1 MRPLLVMLCLSASLA
16 NAQEADAGL
25 EPADAGA
32 PVVAAPVVVSVAV
45 TPPATALERMRGRF
59 GFGFL
64 GTAPVLQ
71 ASDDLT
77 SSSFGPPTAA
87 PFVRVMVPMLGV
99 RWWTPVS
106 RLGLE
111 VGLGAMVSSAGAE
124 LPLANGSDIQ
134 TGPTTTELL
143 FSVSAPI
150 VLGSTEHTLIF
161 LAPELRL
168 GRSTKSTGD
177 MTRPLLSMTWE
188 ASLRAGV
195 EIFFSF
201 IGLPNLSL
209 EAGVRAG
216 LTHELRTFTSS
227 APLGGMEREGRR
239 TLTRFTTSL
248 VANPWDLFTS
258 TLSARYYF

>member
-1 MRPLLVMLCLSASLA
+1 
-16 NAQEADAGL
+16 
-25 EPADAGA
+25 
-32 PVVAAPVVVSVAV
+32 
-45 TPPATALERMRGRF
+45 
-59 GFGFL
+59 
-64 GTAPVLQ
+64 
-71 ASDDLT
+71 
-77 SSSFGPPTAA
+77 
-87 PFVRVMVPMLGV
+87 
-99 RWWTPVS
+99 
-106 RLGLE
+106 
-111 VGLGAMVSSAGAE
+111 
-124 LPLANGSDIQ
+124 
-134 TGPTTTELL
+134 
-143 FSVSAPI
+143 
-150 VLGSTEHTLIF
+150 
-161 LAPELRL
+161 
-168 GRSTKSTGD
+168 